1 MFGFAGVPLVT
12 EQTLYYL
19 AGFGVLYVMGFVG
32 ATSLV
37 RDVAAR
43 VNRTRIGALLE
54 PVVLLLLLVVC
65 TAYLVDGSF
74 SPFLYFRF

>member
-12 EQTLYYL
+12 GETLYYL
-19 AGFGVLYVMGFVG
+19 RSFAVLFLMGFVG
-32 ATSLV
+32 CTSLV
-37 RDVAAR
+37 RDTA
-43 VNRTRIGALLE
+43 NRIGNTKAGTVLE
-54 PVVLLLLLVVC
+54 PVMMIAMLLLC